1 MDKYYILN
9 QVKKI
14 HELSHKYVD
23 YEAAQKKCVG
33 KYCEIGKWLDEIVEE
48 IKGIKSKITDAYKEM
63 FANDMVGKY
72 LIMTHDNDNE
82 KSVFLFHI
90 TDIGKTW
97 KSNYFRHDLMLV
109 PLGEYLGL
117 VFNKDGNLIRSKYI
131 QQTDEYDPIGSSY
144 LTSNHYY
151 HLIPESFNGWKE
163 TTKEHYDWFIDMYVP
178 KCDNHSNLN
187 FDRIY
192 KDASEVKISGED

>member
-14 HELSHKYVD
+14 HDLSSKYIK
-23 YEAAQKKCVG
+23 YEAAQKTCVS
-33 KYCEIGKWLDEIVEE
+33 KYCEIGKWLDETANE
-48 IKGIKSKITDAYKEM
+48 IKEIKLKITEPYKKI
-63 FANDMVGKY
+63 FGDDIIGKY
-72 LIMTHDNDNE
+72 LIMTHSNDSQN
-82 KSVFLFHI
+82 SVFLFHI
-90 TDIGKTW
+90 TDVVKQW
-97 KSNYFRHDLMLV
+97 KSNYFKHDLLLV
-109 PLGEYLGL
+109 PIGEYLGL
-117 VFNKDGNLIRSKYI
+117 VFNKDGNLIRSKYVK
-131 QQTDEYDPIGSSY
+131 QTDEYDPIGSSY

-151 HLIPESFNGWKE
+151 HLIQESFNGWKE

-192 KDASEVKISGED
+192 KDASEVKINGED